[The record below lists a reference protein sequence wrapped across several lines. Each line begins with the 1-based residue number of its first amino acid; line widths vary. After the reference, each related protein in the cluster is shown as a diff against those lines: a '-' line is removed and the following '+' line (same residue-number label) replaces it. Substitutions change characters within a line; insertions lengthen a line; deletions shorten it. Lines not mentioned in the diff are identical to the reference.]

1 MLARDVRRV
10 RLHFVFVIHKLKTA
24 GNIGKKGKKRDVQTE
39 PSGEYCTQ
47 HGHTVADLRGQ
58 VLEKVKSKD
67 PFILWAREAMLI
79 QKFNTFRRGLIKE
92 PWFLPPILNQAHI
105 KYLKFSFWYRLSY
118 VYLVFIYVSLCEQG
132 TSIPKYIRK
141 TTTPILIFLG

>member
-1 MLARDVRRV
+1 MFSRPCFYYFLIFLETFKERMAEHRDYP
-10 RLHFVFVIHKLKTA
+10 
-24 GNIGKKGKKRDVQTE
+24 KRDVQTE
-39 PSGEYCTQ
+39 PSGEYFTQ